1 MFPKILPRFNA
12 RHDGHTERLPVA
24 ALKDL
29 LDRCDVLVAVFARE
43 VGWDV
48 SVVVDAHHPLG
59 VFIYPQPRLLH
70 EFQIA

>member
-1 MFPKILPRFNA
+1 M
-12 RHDGHTERLPVA
+12 ERLGVA

-29 LDRCDVLVAVFARE
+29 LDRCDVFVAIFVRE

-59 VFIYPQPRLLH
+59 VFVYPQLFLFH
-70 EFQIA
+70 EFEIA